1 MNKMRGVARQ
11 TRRTYGHLTE
21 AWDGYRDWLVLL
33 IRTTSPKRIL
43 EVGGGANPALS
54 LEEVAALGVNE
65 YTVLD
70 VSERELAKTP
80 SGYAKICADICSDDL
95 PVTSNYDLVISRM
108 LAEHVRYP
116 RKFHK
121 NIYHLLVPGG
131 RAFHFFPTLLCPI
144 FLANAVIPEQ
154 IGYRLLRWFTP
165 ETVKSPDAK
174 FPAYYRWTYGPVRFQ
189 IRRFEKLGYEVETYK
204 GFFGHGYYN
213 RIPLVRRIHRGLTN
227 MLLKRPVPLFTSC
240 AYLVLQRP
248 SEALTSG

>member
-21 AWDGYRDWLVLL
+21 AWDGYRDWLVSL

-54 LEEVAALGVNE
+54 LEEVAALGVSE

-70 VSERELAKTP
+70 VSERELSKTP
-80 SGYAKICADICSDDL
+80 SGYVKICADICSDDL
-95 PVTSNYDLVISRM
+95 PVTSNYD
-108 LAEHVRYP
+108 
-116 RKFHK
+116 
-121 NIYHLLVPGG
+121 
-131 RAFHFFPTLLCPI
+131 
-144 FLANAVIPEQ
+144 
-154 IGYRLLRWFTP
+154 
-165 ETVKSPDAK
+165 
-174 FPAYYRWTYGPVRFQ
+174 
-189 IRRFEKLGYEVETYK
+189 
-204 GFFGHGYYN
+204 FFGHGYYN